1 MHQIF
6 LALAVADL
14 TLILIS
20 YGLGWFV
27 PSGGGGIVR
36 DVHFLVGLLTMLA
49 TLMVHGVVYTYF
61 IGTGKWV
68 GEVTRVYRLPEWM
81 EVQAKRNK
89 RRAMPF
95 ITWGMLAMGA
105 TVWLG
110 AAADTMRGFGGTWHF
125 LVATFT
131 LGFTLGA
138 FFLEYRAIVGQMRLL
153 AEVKVRADEGRR
165 LALDL
170 DAAGGAA
177 AAPAAS

>member
-20 YGLGWFV
+20 YTLGWFV
-27 PSGGGGIVR
+27 PTGQGGLIR
-36 DVHFLVGLLTMLA
+36 DIHFLVGLLTMLA

-68 GEVTRVYRLPEWM
+68 AEVTRVYRLPEWM
-81 EVQAKRNK
+81 EAQAKRNK

-95 ITWGMLAMGA
+95 VTWGMLAMGA

-110 AAADTMRGFGGTWHF
+110 AAADTMRGFSGFWHF

-138 FFLEYRAIVGQMRLL
+138 FALEYRAIVGQMRLL

-165 LALDL
+165 RALDS
-170 DAAGGAA
+170 AEG
-177 AAPAAS
+177 APAAQTAP